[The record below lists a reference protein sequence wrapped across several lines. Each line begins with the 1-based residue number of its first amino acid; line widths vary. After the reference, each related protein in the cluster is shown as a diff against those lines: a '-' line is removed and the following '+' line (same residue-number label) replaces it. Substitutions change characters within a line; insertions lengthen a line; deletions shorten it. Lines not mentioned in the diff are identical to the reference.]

1 MDDEPG
7 PVDDGAR
14 PRAQRAPRETRGPSL
29 RLRVVL
35 VLLAINLVVFTA
47 GGLWLSS
54 TFREAITAKDQALLA
69 EVDTSVR
76 DMVNKGGDLN
86 VRRILQDRVW
96 QRVDDVMI
104 VDKAVERV
112 AGRVVHRGVALNPRG
127 IGADSVDRQAL
138 LEVLAEVLESGD
150 PVPFA
155 DGTALRI
162 EDRGGIWGAFWY
174 RLPPDLGSTKSSALQ
189 LFPWFLISTALL
201 TAGSYFLL
209 RSLVLRPVGA
219 LAAGVASLE
228 AGDLGA
234 RVAADSGSGELSQL
248 VRGFNA
254 MADEVQGF
262 NARLEGEVRR
272 ATDQARAAEKAALTQ
287 RQLAA
292 MGEFTAGIAHEINN
306 PLGGLLNATEV
317 LGREDLAPKKRLR
330 YLELLADGLERIQLT
345 VGQLLRFTP
354 RETESTRV
362 DLVDVVRD
370 GLALVRHRSRG
381 LNVELR
387 LTVDGS
393 VLDLDDRGA
402 SASPC
407 QTWGARNEL
416 GQAFL
421 NLFGNALDALEEDG
435 TEGGRIEVTLE
446 CSSTSGPRATVRDN
460 GPGVAAEHLDRVTD
474 LFFTT
479 KEVGKGSGLGLAIVH
494 RIVDAHGGQLALS
507 SAPGQGFTAKVQL
520 PPVPSLG
527 VPDADQ
533 GAR

>member
-1 MDDEPG
+1 MDDEPAPG
-7 PVDDGAR
+7 SNAAGAR
-14 PRAQRAPRETRGPSL
+14 STHSQAGPSL

-127 IGADSVDRQAL
+127 VGDGSADRGAL
-138 LEVLAEVLESGD
+138 LEVLAQVLESGD
-150 PVPFA
+150 PVPFE

-228 AGDLGA
+228 AGDHGA
-234 RVAADSGSGELSQL
+234 RVADDSGSGELSQL

-262 NARLEGEVRR
+262 SARLEAEVRR

-306 PLGGLLNATEV
+306 PLGGLLNATDV
-317 LGREDLAPKKRLR
+317 LGREDLAPEKRQR

-354 RETESTRV
+354 RETEATQV

-381 LNVELR
+381 LGVELR
-387 LTVDGS
+387 LTVDGQL
-393 VLDLDDRGA
+393 LDLDDRDA

-407 QTWGARNEL
+407 LTWARNEL

-421 NLFGNALDALEEDG
+421 NLFGNALDALEEAG
-435 TEGGRIEVTLE
+435 TREPRIAVELE
-446 CSSTSGPRATVRDN
+446 CSRGLGPRAIVRDN

-494 RIVDAHGGQLALS
+494 RIVDAHGGQLELS

-527 VPDADQ
+527 APGVHR
-533 GAR
+533 GGR